1 MHEMV
6 EFRDDDENYDAI
18 VNGFADIVSGSD
30 FEPVVYDLLRNHG
43 PGEWA
48 SIRDSFDH
56 AGIPHEA
63 LFEYNVLLR
72 GKNPPPKMPAS
83 WAFCWLTEPGGLSDF
98 VVTFLFDRM
107 TMASNVAVY
116 NRDHLFGI
124 YGHS

>member
-98 VVTFLFDRM
+98 VVIFLFDRM
-107 TMASNVAVY
+107 TMSSNVAVY